1 KGLKTVAIAIDDLSR
16 PTPARQ
22 ILSVVLDQ
30 LQQAGLKDND
40 ISIVFAL
47 GTHPPLTK
55 DEMIEKLG
63 PSVFETFRIVQH
75 DPHHNL
81 LDIGLSLDG
90 IPVRINQYFF
100 DADIKILVGCITPHS
115 FAGFS
120 GGGKMIFPGLANFDI
135 IERTHRSVLMG
146 FKGGLGLVEGNQFRE
161 EIQTVCRQCGV
172 DFSIDVVLNQDREI
186 SGIFAGHVEHAF
198 REGVECARK
207 SYRTTRPSLVD
218 VAILN
223 AYPKDT
229 DFIQSEN
236 AFNLYRSIKREFVKD
251 NGIIVLMTAG
261 SLGLGRHSLFGSQ
274 GTLARKPRPKRWL
287 GGRKLYIYC
296 PVVPQEELH
305 TAYWEGYP
313 GFQSWDDVIGEIQK
327 TFPESCKIAVF
338 PYSSLQ
344 LGADDAL

>member
-1 KGLKTVAIAIDDLSR
+1 MNSVNVRWKAWYGDENCTLHFPQEWEVEVFGMPFRPALDLSQITNAILHPIGTKPLQALAKGLKTVAIAIDDLSR
-16 PTPARQ
+16 PTPVRQ

-100 DADIKILVGCITPHS
+100 DADIKILVGFITPHS

-186 SGIFAGHVEHAF
+186 SGIFAGHVEDAF

-223 AYPKDT
+223 AYPKDPISFNPRT
-229 DFIQSEN
+229 RLIFIV
-236 AFNLYRSIKREFVKD
+236 R
-251 NGIIVLMTAG
+251 
-261 SLGLGRHSLFGSQ
+261 
-274 GTLARKPRPKRWL
+274 
-287 GGRKLYIYC
+287 
-296 PVVPQEELH
+296 
-305 TAYWEGYP
+305 
-313 GFQSWDDVIGEIQK
+313 
-327 TFPESCKIAVF
+327 
-338 PYSSLQ
+338 
-344 LGADDAL
+344 